1 MQVLRAELLSTLDTC
16 KPALATS
23 SNRAIELTHFWF
35 DGDFVSAY
43 NGRLGIVCPFDTQD
57 LKGGVPLTLFSWL
70 EKTEGE
76 TAELSTRGKD
86 LVIKIGASHA
96 TFAMLESTKQIL
108 KPSLDLIEGEGI
120 AVSSVLLE
128 GLRNA
133 LVSLDPKSA
142 TPARMGAFF
151 VPAYGYLDI
160 YTTDEVSISWFKIA
174 LPDNYKLES
183 HIVIPTGFIEQL
195 LRVLPPTGGTDAL
208 FLHEHAAVVV
218 NQQGIMVIGNLIDCP
233 IMPDFFATLSPYETI
248 SNGEVAIPGVL
259 AGALDRAMLV
269 PNQATEFSVENGIL
283 YIISEAKG
291 TSRFEEAMTVTTEHQ
306 NVIEYFDP
314 SILHRAL
321 GERTSFRIEKG
332 RVCLRGPERFVHL
345 IAATQR

>member
-1 MQVLRAELLSTLDTC
+1 MQVLRVELLSALDMC

-35 DGDFVSAY
+35 DGDFISAY
-43 NGRLGIVCPFDTQD
+43 NGRLGIVCPFDTND
-57 LKGGVPLTLFSWL
+57 IKGGAPATLLAWL
-70 EKTEGE
+70 EKTEGL
-76 TAELSTRGKD
+76 TADLSTRGKD

-96 TFAMLESTKQIL
+96 TFAMLEANKQIL
-108 KPSLDLIEGEGI
+108 KPSLDLIEGQGI
-120 AVSSVLLE
+120 AVSTELLD

-133 LVSLDPKSA
+133 LVSLDAKSA

-160 YTTDEVSISWFKIA
+160 YTTDEQTISWFKIK
-174 LPDNYKLES
+174 LPDNYRLES

-195 LRVLPPTGGTDAL
+195 LRVLPAGGDDAL

-218 NQQGIMVIGNLIDCP
+218 NQAGIMVIGNLIDCP
-233 IMPDFFATLSPYETI
+233 IMPDFFETLGPYETPI
-248 SNGEVAIPGVL
+248 AGEVPIPQVL
-259 AGALDRAMLV
+259 PGALDRVMLV

-283 YIISEAKG
+283 YIISDAKG
-291 TSRFEEAMTVTTEHQ
+291 TSHFEEAMTVTTEHQ

-314 SILHRAL
+314 AMLYRAL
-321 GERTSFRIEKG
+321 NGRTSFRIEKE
-332 RVCLRGPERFVHL
+332 RVCLRGPEGFVHL